1 DLHALETELLAAV
14 TNASDEPALEAVRV
28 AALGRNGSISTLLK
42 TLGTM
47 SPEARKEQ
55 GAVINGLKDRVTAA
69 IAERKEALKQSA
81 ADPRHHSWPHLP
93 QRQRSDPHTHVPPGR
108 GPRHRYELASRAFEM
123 DSAGILQGLLRG

>member
-1 DLHALETELLAAV
+1 MTDLRALETELIAAV

-28 AALGRNGSISTLLK
+28 AALGRNGSISALLK

-69 IAERKEALKQSA
+69 IVACPEI
-81 ADPRHHSWPHLP
+81 PISWFG
-93 QRQRSDPHTHVPPGR
+93 TK
-108 GPRHRYELASRAFEM
+108 
-123 DSAGILQGLLRG
+123 